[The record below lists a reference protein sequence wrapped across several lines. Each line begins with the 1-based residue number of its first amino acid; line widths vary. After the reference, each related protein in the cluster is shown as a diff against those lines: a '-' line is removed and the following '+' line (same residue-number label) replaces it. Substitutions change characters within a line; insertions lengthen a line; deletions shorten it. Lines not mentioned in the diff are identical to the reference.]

1 MITSSDHSIPPV
13 IGEAIRGL
21 NHAYGVRSVNVFAH
35 YGSALLA
42 AAITIGWLTLSMHV
56 TPFSPKLFA
65 VGIVGLM
72 SHHFFGVL
80 TSLSA
85 QRIRRGLH
93 ANLNV
98 FISALLTPSYYL
110 MQWLWLTFERL
121 NGMNDKI
128 FSDPRV
134 SFLVDVRTLHS
145 ELAFTEHLRQ
155 CIPKGPSGTAEAT
168 TIVEDYIDE
177 QRDLY
182 RELTLS
188 LSASFNRY
196 PLGMHPA
203 QTSGRKLPNFTAS
216 EVDSLD
222 SMTNRLR
229 AAQELGVLP
238 R

>member
-1 MITSSDHSIPPV
+1 
-13 IGEAIRGL
+13 
-21 NHAYGVRSVNVFAH
+21 
-35 YGSALLA
+35 
-42 AAITIGWLTLSMHV
+42 
-56 TPFSPKLFA
+56 
-65 VGIVGLM
+65 
-72 SHHFFGVL
+72 
-80 TSLSA
+80 
-85 QRIRRGLH
+85 
-93 ANLNV
+93 
-98 FISALLTPSYYL
+98 
-110 MQWLWLTFERL
+110 
-121 NGMNDKI
+121 
-128 FSDPRV
+128 
-134 SFLVDVRTLHS
+134 VRTLHS
-145 ELAFTEHLRQ
+145 EIAFTEHLRQ
-155 CIPKGPSGTAEAT
+155 CIPQRPSGTTEAT